1 MRKSLKWAGIIL
13 SAILLILILLLF
25 LIHTRTAKNLIRGK
39 LEAYLIS
46 KTNTKLHIT
55 AINYRLPKWVELDGV
70 FVQDRTGD
78 TLLAGDKLRI
88 DLNILALLKGQ
99 YMISKVMMEKVV
111 VKISRSASDSNFNYQ
126 FLMDAFASKTPQP
139 QNKSAVV
146 ISLDEVEIVHSAI
159 AWHDRYGGTI
169 MDTKIGSFHATIDSL
184 DIFSQ
189 KFAFRKATIADMVF
203 DLQMLN
209 MPDKAPLVN
218 VVQSSS
224 TQLLPLIKIKQAEI
238 SRSHIGFDG
247 QNTGFYTLN
256 DINEMKLTGFSMA
269 SAEQLSIDQLTLLN
283 SSLLVN
289 RKDVKTAGKNKLQ
302 KDTSVSHTNYSVK
315 HAILLNNNVAF
326 NDLSVKRKGNG
337 LDANHMQLSALSGG
351 LSGFVY
357 AGSNLLLH
365 VDSLSA
371 REQKGFVLD
380 SLQGD
385 FVVNDTLLV
394 AKNILIK
401 TPLSRI
407 SGNTS
412 VYPKSID
419 DQYRGNQ
426 QNHFLFANAVIAK
439 KDLVF
444 LAPLMME
451 KYKKQL
457 AGVSFIYLTTDI
469 TGNARRMDIKTLS
482 VHSDKNDIYVNANGK
497 LYNAF
502 SSKGLQY
509 DLFISKAVA
518 SKNFVEPFV
527 NTNGKQKINLP
538 PYISV
543 TGKLKGDLKQVTSD
557 IVITSSYGMAVFK
570 GQVKNFTKP
579 EQLGYNMRIVAKELE
594 TGKWFNQ
601 DSVWGKLNGNIQV
614 KGSGIDYTKV
624 TIESLLDLSS
634 FRIKQHNYTGIYF
647 NLNGVSGAYDI
658 KGNIADSLLRLNMQM
673 KADLNKAYPTAIG
686 KINIK
691 NADLFTLG
699 LAADSLRFKT
709 MLDIRGT
716 DLSPE
721 NLNALVRLDS
731 TVLFKNGQQ
740 LFVDSLIARGR
751 RDSGQT
757 FLTLQSPFADAF
769 VKGQYRYTE
778 LPDIYQYYFLKYSDK
793 KVKPVVKTD
802 QVSLQMDANLKP
814 DPIFALLLPGLFFDK
829 NIHAY
834 GSIDNKQK
842 DSSLTFYVTAPV
854 IVYKTD
860 RFSNLRVNIN
870 GINDSL
876 KYAINV
882 DTVKAA
888 SLKLYTTSLSGGL
901 GNTYIS
907 TLFSTLDKNKKEK
920 YSLSATAAINNGSY
934 LVKLGDKLRLN
945 YADWVVDSKNTVNYS
960 SQGINISQFTISKGR
975 ETVSINSTSSLTN
988 APLDVKI
995 EQFSLQNITGLLDR
1009 DSLEI
1014 GGMLSA
1020 HVTVEGLDKSVPLFN
1035 GTIKVDSLSYQN
1047 TIVGNVSIDGRTDNN
1062 EAASFTGKL
1071 TGNGNHVDLKGTYNQ
1086 EKIDAQLQLNPIVL
1100 KSIEPFT
1107 RNYLTRSSGNITG
1120 NINIT
1125 GSVQSPE
1132 WNGSI
1137 LFDSANTQLRE
1148 YGTVM
1153 KMSGQKL
1160 ELKYPEIIFN
1170 QFIIKDSLDHIVTVN
1185 GSIKSESDGLIADLT
1200 AKTTD
1205 FIAINNTALT
1215 NNEIYGKAIIDA
1227 DVTITGPISAPE
1239 ITGNLNLKDKSQIT
1253 YVRQQSVSSAKDGE
1267 GVVEFVNMDTLNK
1280 HVHPSTLVVVHPLH
1294 QFDGM
1299 IHYDLNI
1306 DIDKNAKFNIIIDP
1320 ITRDEL
1326 QVQGSG
1332 QLNAGVSPNGD
1343 MFSTGTYNLTK
1354 GSYQLNTKFLKRKF
1368 DLQEGSTITLNGD
1381 PKDAV
1386 ADITAIYEIEAS
1398 PYDLLANEISD
1409 NSNSA
1414 LYRQKLPFQVIL
1426 KIKGKIM
1433 QPRLSFDVQLKDKAN
1448 GVNSDM
1454 ISTIGNKFL
1463 QMRSDP
1469 ASMNKQV
1476 FTLLVMGRFIGEQ
1489 SSDFFGGSSGLQTD
1503 QLVKESV
1510 SRFLSDAI
1518 SHLAADLIKGV
1529 DIELNLR
1536 TVDNYSDATK
1546 RTDLNLALSKR
1557 FLDDRLSITVG
1568 KNFVVDGV
1576 DPLAKGQDNSNV
1588 QFLPDITTTYKLS
1601 KDGRYMLKAYQ
1612 KSDYEAVLDGYFIE
1626 TGVAFTLS
1634 MDYNS
1639 LKELLRKKKK

>member
-1 MRKSLKWAGIIL
+1 MRKPLKWAGIIL
-13 SAILLILILLLF
+13 SIILLFLVLLLF
-25 LIHTRTAKNLIRGK
+25 IIHTAPAKRFIRGK

-46 KTNTKLHIT
+46 KTNTKLHIS

-70 FVQDRTGD
+70 YVQDRTGD
-78 TLLAGDKLRI
+78 TLLAGDRVRV
-88 DLNILALLKGQ
+88 DLNMLALLKGQ
-99 YMISKVMMEKVV
+99 YMISKVMLETVV
-111 VKISRSASDSNFNYQ
+111 LNISRKANDSNFNYQ
-126 FLMDAFASKTPQP
+126 FLIDAFASKSPQP
-139 QNKSAVV
+139 QKKSTVV
-146 ISLDEVEIVHSAI
+146 ISLNEVEITHSALS
-159 AWHDRYGGTI
+159 WHDLYGGTI

-189 KFAFRKATIADMVF
+189 KYVFRKASIGDMIF
-203 DLQMLN
+203 DLKLLN
-209 MPDKAPLVN
+209 MPYKGPLVN
-218 VVQSSS
+218 VVQSSA
-224 TQLLPLIKIKQAEI
+224 TELLPDIKIKQVEI
-238 SRSHIGFDG
+238 VRSHIGFDG
-247 QNTGFYTLN
+247 QNTGFLTIN
-256 DINEMKLTGFSMA
+256 DINEMKLVGFSMA
-269 SAEQLSIDQLTLLN
+269 SSEQLSIDQLTLLN
-283 SSLLVN
+283 SSLMLN
-289 RKDVKTAGKNKLQ
+289 RKDVKINGKSQLP
-302 KDTSVSHTNYSVK
+302 KDTSVSHVNYTVK
-315 HAILLNNNVAF
+315 HAILLNNTVAF
-326 NDLSVKRKGNG
+326 NDQSVQRKRNG
-337 LDANHMQLSALSGG
+337 LDANHIQLHSLSGG
-351 LSGFVY
+351 FAGFTY
-357 AGSNLLLH
+357 TGDNLAMH

-371 REQKGFVLD
+371 REQTGFVLD
-380 SLQGD
+380 SLRGD
-385 FVVNDTLLV
+385 FVINDTLIA

-407 SGNTS
+407 AGNTV
-412 VYPKSID
+412 VYPQSID
-419 DQYRGNQ
+419 QKYRGNL
-426 QNHFLFANAVIAK
+426 QNHFLFTNAIVAK
-439 KDLVF
+439 KDLLF
-444 LAPLMME
+444 LAPTFME
-451 KYKKQL
+451 KYTKQL
-457 AGVSFIYLTTDI
+457 MGVSFIYLTTDI
-469 TGNARRMDIKTLS
+469 MGNAKRLDIKTLS
-482 VHSDKNDIYVNANGK
+482 VHSDKNDINVNANGM

-502 SSKGLQY
+502 SSDGLQY

-518 SKNFVEPFV
+518 SKSFIEPFV
-527 NTNGKQKINLP
+527 NTQGKQTINLP
-538 PYISV
+538 PSVSV
-543 TGKLKGDLKQVTSD
+543 TGKLKGDLKQVTGD
-557 IVITSSYGMAVFK
+557 VVVTSVYGVAVLK
-570 GQVKNFTKP
+570 GQVRNFTKP
-579 EQLGYNMRIVAKELE
+579 DQLGYNMRIVAKELE
-594 TGKWFNQ
+594 TGKWVNQ
-601 DSVWGKLNGNIQV
+601 DSTWGKLNGSIQV
-614 KGSGIDYTKV
+614 KGSGIDYKKAN
-624 TIESLLDLSS
+624 IESLVDLHS
-634 FRIKQHNYTGIYF
+634 FRIKQHNYSGIYF
-647 NLNGVSGAYDI
+647 NLNGVSGAYNI
-658 KGNIADSLLRLNMQM
+658 KGNIADSLLRLTLEMQT
-673 KADLNKAYPTAIG
+673 DLNREYPTASG

-691 NADLFTLG
+691 NADPFALG
-699 LAADSLRFKT
+699 LYTDSLRFKT
-709 MLDIRGT
+709 MIEIRAL

-731 TVLFKNGQQ
+731 TVLYKNGQQ
-740 LFVDSLIARGR
+740 LFVDSFSVKGKK
-751 RDSGQT
+751 DSGQT

-769 VKGQYRYTE
+769 IKGQYKYTA
-778 LPDIYQYYFLKYSDK
+778 LPDIYQYYYSKYADK
-793 KVKPVVKTD
+793 KTKPISKID
-802 QVSLQMDANLKP
+802 PVSLQMDANLKP

-829 NIHAY
+829 NIHAN
-834 GSIDNKQK
+834 GSIDTKQK
-842 DSSLTFYVTAPV
+842 DSSLRFYLTAPV
-854 IVYKTD
+854 IVYKAN
-860 RFSNLRVNIN
+860 RVSNLSMNLN

-876 KYAINV
+876 RYVVNA

-888 SLKLYTTSLSGGL
+888 SLQLYTTSLAGGI

-920 YSLSATAAINNGSY
+920 YSVSATAAINNGSY
-934 LVKLGDKLRLN
+934 LVKLGDKLKLN
-945 YADWVVDSKNTVNYS
+945 YADWLVDKKNTINYS
-960 SQGINISQFTISKGR
+960 AQGINISQFIISKGS
-975 ETVSINSTSSLTN
+975 ESVSVNSTSSVMN

-995 EQFSLQNITGLLDR
+995 ERFSLQNITGLLDR

-1047 TIVGNVSIDGRTDNN
+1047 TAVGNISIDGRTENN
-1062 EAASFTGKL
+1062 DAANFTGKL
-1071 TGNGNHVDLKGTYNQ
+1071 TGNGNNVDLKGTYNQ
-1086 EKIDAQLQLNPIVL
+1086 EKIDAQLQLAPIEL

-1107 RNYLTRSSGNITG
+1107 QNYFTRSTGKMTG

-1125 GSVQSPE
+1125 GSVQNPE
-1132 WNGSI
+1132 WNGNI
-1137 LFDSANTQLRE
+1137 LFDSATTQLRE

-1160 ELKYPEIIFN
+1160 DLNYPAIVFN
-1170 QFIIKDSLDHIVTVN
+1170 QFIIKDSLDHFVTVN
-1185 GSIKSESDGLIADLT
+1185 GSVKKESDGLIADLT
-1200 AKTTD
+1200 AKTKD
-1205 FIAINNTALT
+1205 FIVINNTAVT
-1215 NNEIYGKAIIDA
+1215 NNEIYGKAIVDA
-1227 DVTITGPISAPE
+1227 DVTIQGPVSAPE
-1239 ITGNLNLKDKSQIT
+1239 IIGSVNLKDKSQIT

-1280 HVHPSTLVVVHPLH
+1280 HVHPSKLVVIRPLH

-1354 GSYQLNTKFLKRKF
+1354 GTYQLNTKFLKRKF

-1381 PKDAV
+1381 PKNAV
-1386 ADITAIYEIEAS
+1386 ADITAVYEIEAS
-1398 PYDLLANEISD
+1398 PYDLLSNEISD

-1426 KIKGKIM
+1426 KIRGKIM

-1448 GVNSDM
+1448 GVNADM
-1454 ISTIGNKFL
+1454 ISTIDNKFL
-1463 QMRSDP
+1463 QMRTDA

-1503 QLVKESV
+1503 QVVKESV

-1536 TVDNYSDATK
+1536 TVDNYSDATQ

-1557 FLDDRLSITVG
+1557 FLDDRLSITIG

-1612 KSDYEAVLDGYFIE
+1612 KSDYEAILDGYFIE

-1639 LKELLRKKKK
+1639 LKEMLRKKKK